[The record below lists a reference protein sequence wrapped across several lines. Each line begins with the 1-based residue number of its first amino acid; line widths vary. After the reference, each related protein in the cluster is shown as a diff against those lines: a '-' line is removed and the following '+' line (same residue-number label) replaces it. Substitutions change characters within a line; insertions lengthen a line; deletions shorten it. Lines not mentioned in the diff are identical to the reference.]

1 MRESPQFNK
10 LGLVITKTDAT
21 ARKENAVLEQM
32 AEKVKKDKNYQIPAG
47 YKQVEESHKFVEYKV
62 PAQIMMRKGKRIA
75 IEILD
80 DLVGNLFG
88 VHFLEPI

>member
-32 AEKVKKDKNYQIPAG
+32 AEKVKKDRNYQIPAG
-47 YKQVEESHKFVEYKV
+47 YK
-62 PAQIMMRKGKRIA
+62 
-75 IEILD
+75 
-80 DLVGNLFG
+80 
-88 VHFLEPI
+88 